1 MQMTLPMVIFFFK
14 LMKCTQILKALIKIH
29 TTVFACQDYRWTTEP
44 SLGCYNRYFEV
55 LLQCRAKDTLR
66 RLSF

>member
-1 MQMTLPMVIFFFK
+1 
-14 LMKCTQILKALIKIH
+14 MKCTQILKALIKIH

-44 SLGCYNRYFEV
+44 SLGCYNRDFEV